1 MRSCL
6 YALLALILLTASTGK
21 NEFSIKGSSK
31 DFADGNKVYLFYFDS
46 NDEPVFIDSTVCKNN
61 SFAFSGVAD
70 TAKSVTVAVVDA
82 TKHED
87 GISIDLILEPGKISI
102 GEFDAEK
109 SHIHVATGTPLN
121 DVLDRFSH
129 EVGAYVENPDS
140 LFPFIASYIK
150 GNIDNPVGGY
160 LFDRYH
166 FSMPWDMKLELINSM
181 SEGQRVSYAAISEET
196 LMRIEQEKERAA
208 KARGLF
214 PGPIFMLGHGIRAW
228 SLSVGLPKGVRPK
241 ATAACTKGWS
251 TAMRLL
257 FRRKLRAFTSLFTA
271 PQIASYNS
279 RFEYISLLR
288 TSTVKVHSAGTT
300 LCCVPAFTMVTD
312 IFTGPNNSLSRSQR
326 CVRNHCMSSIA

>member
-1 MRSCL
+1 MRNCL

-21 NEFSIKGSSK
+21 NEFSIKGCSK

-150 GNIDNPVGGY
+150 ENIDNPVGGY

-181 SEGQRVSYAAISEET
+181 SEGQRASYAAISEET
-196 LMRIEQEKERAA
+196 LM
-208 KARGLF
+208 
-214 PGPIFMLGHGIRAW
+214 
-228 SLSVGLPKGVRPK
+228 
-241 ATAACTKGWS
+241 
-251 TAMRLL
+251 
-257 FRRKLRAFTSLFTA
+257 
-271 PQIASYNS
+271 
-279 RFEYISLLR
+279 
-288 TSTVKVHSAGTT
+288 
-300 LCCVPAFTMVTD
+300 
-312 IFTGPNNSLSRSQR
+312 
-326 CVRNHCMSSIA
+326 